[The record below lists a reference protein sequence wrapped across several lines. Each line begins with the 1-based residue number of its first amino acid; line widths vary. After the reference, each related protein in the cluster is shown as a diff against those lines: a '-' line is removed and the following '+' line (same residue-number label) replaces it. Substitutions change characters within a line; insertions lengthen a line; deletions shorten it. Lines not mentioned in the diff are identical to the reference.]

1 MPAVIALIQSLGPAL
16 LALGGAVL
24 AALVASYHR
33 GRKAGIATER
43 ARHAAQATSRAE
55 AGRSHL
61 ARNRGADP
69 AERLRRNEG
78 RWQ

>member
-1 MPAVIALIQSLGPAL
+1 MSALIQALGPVL

-33 GRKAGIATER
+33 GRKAGIASER
-43 ARHAAQATSRAE
+43 ARHASEVTTRTQ

-61 ARNRGADP
+61 ARNRDADP
-69 AERLRRNEG
+69 AERLRRNDG